1 MQILKSFFKAL
12 GCGIKFINTYFKT
25 FVLLLIVIWILMPSA
40 NSSSNLANLERID
53 LKGEI
58 FDSSAVLEKIINAK
72 NDSNI
77 KGVLFVIDSPGGA
90 FAPSMELALAIKDL
104 KIKKPV
110 LVYASGTMASGS
122 YLAGVGANKI
132 LANPASFIGS
142 IGVIMQGA
150 DLSGLANKLGIKEQ
164 TIQAGEFKSAGT
176 FARAWNENERNFLQ
190 GLIDQSYDLFTG
202 FVAKERALDL
212 NKKDQWANARVFLAA
227 KAKELGLIDEL
238 SNYENAKKELEKL
251 ANVSN
256 PVWKEEDKIDKFLNR
271 LEGQTSSLISKSL
284 IEIAYKTNSSF
295 INARIKYI
303 NIFI

>member
-25 FVLLLIVIWILMPSA
+25 FVLLLIVIWILMSSA

-77 KGVLFVIDSPGGA
+77 KGVLFVVDSPGGA

-256 PVWKEEDKIDKFLNR
+256 PVWKEENKIDKFLNR
-271 LEGQTSSLISKSL
+271 LEGQASNLISKSL

-295 INARIKYI
+295 
-303 NIFI
+303 

>member
-1 MQILKSFFKAL
+1 MQILKLFFKAL

-25 FVLLLIVIWILMPSA
+25 FVLLLIVIWILMPGA

-271 LEGQTSSLISKSL
+271 LEGQASSLISKSL

-295 INARIKYI
+295 INAR
-303 NIFI
+303 

>member
-25 FVLLLIVIWILMPSA
+25 FVLLLIIIWILMPSA

-110 LVYASGTMASGS
+110 LVYTSGTMASGS

-271 LEGQTSSLISKSL
+271 LEGQASSLISKSL
-284 IEIAYKTNSSF
+284 IEIAYKTNSNF
-295 INARIKYI
+295 INAR
-303 NIFI
+303 

>member
-25 FVLLLIVIWILMPSA
+25 FVLLLIIIWILIPSA

-227 KAKELGLIDEL
+227 KAKELGLIDGL

-271 LEGQTSSLISKSL
+271 LEGQASSLISKSL
-284 IEIAYKTNSSF
+284 IEIAYKTNSS
-295 INARIKYI
+295 
-303 NIFI
+303 

>member
-1 MQILKSFFKAL
+1 MQNLKSFFKVL
-12 GCGIKFINTYFKT
+12 GYGIKFINTYFKT
-25 FVLLLIVIWILMPSA
+25 FVLLLIVIWILMPSV

-72 NDSNI
+72 NDNSI

-104 KIKKPV
+104 KNKKPV

-176 FARAWNENERNFLQ
+176 FARAWSEDERNFLQ

-202 FVAKERALDL
+202 FVAKERTLDL
-212 NKKDQWANARVFLAA
+212 NKKIN
-227 KAKELGLIDEL
+227 
-238 SNYENAKKELEKL
+238 
-251 ANVSN
+251 
-256 PVWKEEDKIDKFLNR
+256 
-271 LEGQTSSLISKSL
+271 GQTQECFWLLRLKNL
-284 IEIAYKTNSSF
+284 VL
-295 INARIKYI
+295 
-303 NIFI
+303 

>member
-25 FVLLLIVIWILMPSA
+25 FVLLLIIIWILIPSA

-227 KAKELGLIDEL
+227 KAKELGLIDGL

-271 LEGQTSSLISKSL
+271 LEGQASSLISKSL

-295 INARIKYI
+295 IN
-303 NIFI
+303 

>member
-77 KGVLFVIDSPGGA
+77 KGVLFVVDSPGGA

-295 INARIKYI
+295 INAR
-303 NIFI
+303 

>member
-25 FVLLLIVIWILMPSA
+25 FVLLLIVIWILIPSA

-284 IEIAYKTNSSF
+284 IEIAYKTNSS
-295 INARIKYI
+295 
-303 NIFI
+303 

>member
-25 FVLLLIVIWILMPSA
+25 FVLLLIVIWILIPSA

-256 PVWKEEDKIDKFLNR
+256 PVWKEDKIDKFLNR

-295 INARIKYI
+295 INAR
-303 NIFI
+303 

>member
-238 SNYENAKKELEKL
+238 SNYENTKKELEKL

-295 INARIKYI
+295 INAR
-303 NIFI
+303 

>member
-25 FVLLLIVIWILMPSA
+25 FVLLLIVIWILIPSA

-150 DLSGLANKLGIKEQ
+150 DLSGLTNKLGIKEQ

-295 INARIKYI
+295 INAR
-303 NIFI
+303 

>member
-25 FVLLLIVIWILMPSA
+25 FVLLLIVIWILIPSA

-132 LANPASFIGS
+132 LGNPASFIGS

-295 INARIKYI
+295 INAR
-303 NIFI
+303 

>member
-72 NDSNI
+72 NDGNI

-271 LEGQTSSLISKSL
+271 LEGQASSLISKSL

-295 INARIKYI
+295 INAR
-303 NIFI
+303 

>member
-25 FVLLLIVIWILMPSA
+25 FVLLLIVIWILIPSA

-132 LANPASFIGS
+132 LANPASFMGS

-295 INARIKYI
+295 I
-303 NIFI
+303 

>member
-284 IEIAYKTNSSF
+284 IEIAYKTNSS
-295 INARIKYI
+295 
-303 NIFI
+303 

>member
-25 FVLLLIVIWILMPSA
+25 FVLLLIIVWILIPSA

-227 KAKELGLIDEL
+227 KAKELGLIDGL

-271 LEGQTSSLISKSL
+271 LEGQASSLISKSL

-295 INARIKYI
+295 INAR
-303 NIFI
+303 

>member
-25 FVLLLIVIWILMPSA
+25 FVLLLIIIWILIPSA

-227 KAKELGLIDEL
+227 KAKELGLIDGL

-271 LEGQTSSLISKSL
+271 LEGQASSLISKSL

-295 INARIKYI
+295 INAR
-303 NIFI
+303 

>member
-110 LVYASGTMASGS
+110 LVYASGTMASGG

-227 KAKELGLIDEL
+227 KAKDLGLIDEL

-295 INARIKYI
+295 INAR
-303 NIFI
+303 

>member
-77 KGVLFVIDSPGGA
+77 KGVLFVVDSPGGA

-256 PVWKEEDKIDKFLNR
+256 PIWKEEDKIDKFLNR
-271 LEGQTSSLISKSL
+271 LEGQASSLISKSL

-295 INARIKYI
+295 INAR
-303 NIFI
+303 

>member
-1 MQILKSFFKAL
+1 
-12 GCGIKFINTYFKT
+12 YFKT
-25 FVLLLIVIWILMPSA
+25 FVLLLIVIWILIPSA

-295 INARIKYI
+295 INAR
-303 NIFI
+303 

>member
-25 FVLLLIVIWILMPSA
+25 FVLLLIIIWILMPSA

-271 LEGQTSSLISKSL
+271 LEGQASSLISKSL
-284 IEIAYKTNSSF
+284 IEVAYKTNSSF
-295 INARIKYI
+295 INAR
-303 NIFI
+303 

>member
-90 FAPSMELALAIKDL
+90 FAPSMELALAIEDL
-104 KIKKPV
+104 KIEKPV

-142 IGVIMQGA
+142 IGVIMQGD

-271 LEGQTSSLISKSL
+271 LEGQASSLISKSL

-295 INARIKYI
+295 INAR
-303 NIFI
+303 

>member
-25 FVLLLIVIWILMPSA
+25 FVLLLIIIWILIPSA

-77 KGVLFVIDSPGGA
+77 KGVLFVIDSPGGV

-227 KAKELGLIDEL
+227 KAKELGLIDGL

-271 LEGQTSSLISKSL
+271 LEGQASSLISKSL

-295 INARIKYI
+295 INAR
-303 NIFI
+303 

>member
-212 NKKDQWANARVFLAA
+212 NKKDQWANARVFLAT

-284 IEIAYKTNSSF
+284 IEIVYKTNSSF
-295 INARIKYI
+295 ISAR
-303 NIFI
+303 

>member
-25 FVLLLIVIWILMPSA
+25 FVLLLIIIWILMPSA

-251 ANVSN
+251 VNVSN

-271 LEGQTSSLISKSL
+271 LEGQASSLISKSL

-295 INARIKYI
+295 INAR
-303 NIFI
+303 

>member
-1 MQILKSFFKAL
+1 MQILKLFFKAL

-25 FVLLLIVIWILMPSA
+25 FVLLLIVIWILMPGA

-77 KGVLFVIDSPGGA
+77 KGVLFVIDSPSGA

-227 KAKELGLIDEL
+227 KAKELGLIDGL

-271 LEGQTSSLISKSL
+271 LEGQASSLISKSL

-295 INARIKYI
+295 INAR
-303 NIFI
+303 

>member
-1 MQILKSFFKAL
+1 MQNLKSFFKAL
-12 GCGIKFINTYFKT
+12 GCGIKLINTYFKT

-72 NDSNI
+72 NDGNI

-122 YLAGVGANKI
+122 YLAGVGADKI

-176 FARAWNENERNFLQ
+176 FARAWNEDERNFLQ
-190 GLIDQSYDLFTG
+190 GLIDQSYDLFTD

-238 SNYENAKKELEKL
+238 SNYENATKELEKL

-256 PVWKEEDKIDKFLNR
+256 PVWKEEDKIDKFLHR
-271 LEGQTSSLISKSL
+271 LEGQASSLISKSL

-295 INARIKYI
+295 INAR
-303 NIFI
+303 

>member
-25 FVLLLIVIWILMPSA
+25 FVLLLIVIWILIPSA

-212 NKKDQWANARVFLAA
+212 NKKDQWVNARVFLAA

-295 INARIKYI
+295 INAR
-303 NIFI
+303 

>member
-25 FVLLLIVIWILMPSA
+25 FVLLLIVIWILIPSA

-122 YLAGVGANKI
+122 YLAGVGVNKI

-238 SNYENAKKELEKL
+238 GNYENAKKELEKL

-295 INARIKYI
+295 INAR
-303 NIFI
+303 

>member
-25 FVLLLIVIWILMPSA
+25 FVLLLIIIWILIPSA

-271 LEGQTSSLISKSL
+271 LEGQASSLISKSL
-284 IEIAYKTNSSF
+284 IEIAYKTNGSF
-295 INARIKYI
+295 INAR
-303 NIFI
+303 

>member
-202 FVAKERALDL
+202 FVVKERALDL

-295 INARIKYI
+295 INAR
-303 NIFI
+303 

>member
-25 FVLLLIVIWILMPSA
+25 FVLLLIIIWILIPSA

-227 KAKELGLIDEL
+227 KAKELGLIDGF

-271 LEGQTSSLISKSL
+271 LEGQASSLISKSL

-295 INARIKYI
+295 INAR
-303 NIFI
+303 

>member
-25 FVLLLIVIWILMPSA
+25 FVLLLIAIWILMPNA

-104 KIKKPV
+104 KMKKPV

-150 DLSGLANKLGIKEQ
+150 DLSGLANKFGVKEQ
-164 TIQAGEFKSAGT
+164 TVQAGEFKSAGT
-176 FARAWNENERNFLQ
+176 FARAWSENERNFLQ
-190 GLIDQSYDLFTG
+190 GLINQSYDLFTS
-202 FVAKERALDL
+202 FVAKERVLDL

-271 LEGQTSSLISKSL
+271 LEGQASSLISKSL

-295 INARIKYI
+295 INAR
-303 NIFI
+303 

>member
-25 FVLLLIVIWILMPSA
+25 FVLLLIIIWILIPSA

-227 KAKELGLIDEL
+227 KAKELGLIDGL

-251 ANVSN
+251 ANVLN

-271 LEGQTSSLISKSL
+271 LEGQASSLISKSL

-295 INARIKYI
+295 INAR
-303 NIFI
+303 

>member
-25 FVLLLIVIWILMPSA
+25 FVLLLIVIWILMSSA

-77 KGVLFVIDSPGGA
+77 KGVLFVVDSPGGA

-256 PVWKEEDKIDKFLNR
+256 PVWKEENKIDKFLNR
-271 LEGQTSSLISKSL
+271 LEGQASNLISKSL
-284 IEIAYKTNSSF
+284 IEIAYKANSSF
-295 INARIKYI
+295 INAR
-303 NIFI
+303 

>member
-25 FVLLLIVIWILMPSA
+25 FVLLLIVIWILIPSA

-295 INARIKYI
+295 ILSLIHI
-303 NIFI
+303 

>member
-25 FVLLLIVIWILMPSA
+25 FVLLLIVIWILIPSA

-77 KGVLFVIDSPGGA
+77 KGVLFVVDSPGGA

-295 INARIKYI
+295 INA
-303 NIFI
+303 